1 MWTAVTSTATRKQS
15 LITSCV
21 WVFVHSHCLSSKHA
35 CSGLGVM
42 QQTYSADTESMQTE
56 QYSACRTPF
65 EDLGDSYRCP
75 QCSAFKKRF
84 APYDV
89 QTGKVS
95 RPHE

>member
-1 MWTAVTSTATRKQS
+1 MG
-15 LITSCV
+15 I
-21 WVFVHSHCLSSKHA
+21 
-35 CSGLGVM
+35 M
-42 QQTYSADTESMQTE
+42 QQACSADTKIMQTE
-56 QYSACRTPF
+56 QHSACRTPF

-95 RPHE
+95 QSHR